1 MEEIMT
7 ATTDAV
13 TAGSGGTDETYEHHL
28 TADEQKWIDKKKYAW
43 IFSIVPAAIPLIIWG
58 LAEWMKA
65 AGAPEFFVH
74 ASWFLGPVAVFILIP
89 IGDFVLGRD
98 GENAPE
104 EFVPQLEETKYYRI
118 VSYLY
123 FPVMLASLIMC
134 CWQWTYGGMPW
145 YDKLGLAWSMGMT
158 SGIGIVAAHELG
170 HKKTGFERWLAKI
183 VLAVPAYGH
192 FYVEHNK
199 GHHVKVATPEDPVS
213 SRMGE
218 NAYVYLLRSIPRQI
232 PRAWNVEKTRLAR
245 SKKGQFNLD
254 NDVWNAWLITV
265 VLWGALL
272 IAFGIGILPYMLV
285 QAVIGIALLEFVNYL
300 EHYGLLRRKLEDG
313 RYERCSPEHSWNSDN
328 LTTNI
333 FLYQLQ
339 RHSDHHANPTRRYQS
354 LRSDVFAPEL
364 PAGYATM
371 IFAAALPPVWFWIMD
386 RRLMQFYNYDIER
399 ANLHPAKAAKLRKK
413 WNRIAAQQPAAVT
426 AGQES

>member
-1 MEEIMT
+1 MT
-7 ATTDAV
+7 TTERKPTGADD
-13 TAGSGGTDETYEHHL
+13 GTPI
-28 TADEQKWIDKKKYAW
+28 EQPFTQNEKKWVDKKKYAW
-43 IFSIVPAAIPLIIWG
+43 IFSMVPAAIPLINWG
-58 LAEWMKA
+58 IVEWMKA
-65 AGAPEFFVH
+65 INAPEFMVH
-74 ASWFLGPVAVFILIP
+74 ASWFLGPIAVFILIP

-104 EFVPQLEETKYYRI
+104 EFVPWLEETKYYRI
-118 VSYLY
+118 ISYLY
-123 FPVMLASLIMC
+123 FPIMLASLVLC
-134 CWQWTYGGMPW
+134 CWQWTYGGLTW
-145 YDKLGLAWSMGMT
+145 YDNLGLAWSMGMT

-218 NAYVYLLRSIPRQI
+218 NAYVYLIRSIPKQI

-254 NDVWNAWLITV
+254 NDVLNAWLMTV
-265 VLWGALL
+265 VLWGVLL
-272 IAFGIGILPYMLV
+272 AAFGINILPYAGPGDHRHRPAGVRQLSG
-285 QAVIGIALLEFVNYL
+285 ALRLAAPEARGRPLRALL
-300 EHYGLLRRKLEDG
+300 
-313 RYERCSPEHSWNSDN
+313 PEHSWNSDN

-371 IFAAALPPVWFWIMD
+371 IAAAAVPPVWFWIMD
-386 RRLMQFYNYDIER
+386 KKLMQYYNYDLDR
-399 ANLHPAKAAKLRKK
+399 ANLHPSKAAKLRAK
-413 WNRIAAQQPAAVT
+413 WGGKAPVSET
-426 AGQES
+426 AGA

>member
-1 MEEIMT
+1 MT
-7 ATTDAV
+7 TTNKKTAPAEGGV
-13 TAGSGGTDETYEHHL
+13 TAEESFTPEEK
-28 TADEQKWIDKKKYAW
+28 QWVDKKKYAW
-43 IFSIVPAAIPLIIWG
+43 ILSMVPGAMPLIIWG
-58 LAEWMKA
+58 IVEWMRA
-65 AGAPEFFVH
+65 INAPDVLVS
-74 ASWFLGPVAVFILIP
+74 ASWFLGPIAVFIIVP
-89 IGDFVLGRD
+89 IGDWVLGRD

-104 EFVPQLEETKYYRI
+104 EFVPWLEETKYYRI
-118 VSYLY
+118 ISYLY
-123 FPVMLASLIMC
+123 FPLMLASLILC
-134 CWQWTYGGMPW
+134 CWQWTYGGLEW
-145 YDKLGLAWSMGMT
+145 YDKIGLAWTMGMT

-170 HKKTGFERWLAKI
+170 HKKGSFERWLGKI

-218 NAYVYLLRSIPRQI
+218 NVYAYLVRSIPRQI
-232 PRAWNVEKTRLAR
+232 PRAWDIEKKRLAR
-245 SKKGQFNLD
+245 GGKGQFNLD
-254 NDVWNAWLITV
+254 NDVLNAWLITV
-265 VLWGALL
+265 LIWGVLLAV
-272 IAFGIGILPYMLV
+272 FGINILPYLLI

-300 EHYGLLRRKLEDG
+300 EHYGLLRQKLEDG

-364 PAGYATM
+364 PGGYATM
-371 IFAAALPPVWFWIMD
+371 IAVASFPPLWFKIMD
-386 RRLMQFYNYDIER
+386 KRLMQYYNNDTER
-399 ANLHPAKAAKLRKK
+399 ANLYPPKAAKLRAK
-413 WNRIAAQQPAAVT
+413 WGTAAPAAAT
-426 AGQES
+426 KEG

>member
-1 MEEIMT
+1 MT
-7 ATTDAV
+7 TTNKKTAPAEGGV
-13 TAGSGGTDETYEHHL
+13 TAEESFTPEEK
-28 TADEQKWIDKKKYAW
+28 QWVDKKKYAW
-43 IFSIVPAAIPLIIWG
+43 ILSMVPGAMPLIIWG
-58 LAEWMKA
+58 IVEWMRA
-65 AGAPEFFVH
+65 INAPDVLVS
-74 ASWFLGPVAVFILIP
+74 ASWFLGPIAVFIIVP
-89 IGDFVLGRD
+89 IGDWVLGRD

-104 EFVPQLEETKYYRI
+104 EFVPWLEETKYYRI
-118 VSYLY
+118 ISYLY
-123 FPVMLASLIMC
+123 FPLMLASLILC
-134 CWQWTYGGMPW
+134 CWQWTYGGLEW
-145 YDKLGLAWSMGMT
+145 YDKIGLAWTMGMT

-170 HKKTGFERWLAKI
+170 HKKGSFERWLGKI

-218 NAYVYLLRSIPRQI
+218 NVYAYLIRSIPRQI
-232 PRAWNVEKTRLAR
+232 PRAWDIEKKRLAR
-245 SKKGQFNLD
+245 GGKGQFNLD
-254 NDVWNAWLITV
+254 NDVLNAWLITV
-265 VLWGALL
+265 LIWGVLLAV
-272 IAFGIGILPYMLV
+272 FGINILPYLLI

-300 EHYGLLRRKLEDG
+300 EHYGLLRQKLEDG

-364 PAGYATM
+364 PGGYATM
-371 IFAAALPPVWFWIMD
+371 IAVASFPPLWFKIMD
-386 RRLMQFYNYDIER
+386 KRLMQYYNNDTER
-399 ANLHPAKAAKLRKK
+399 ANLYPAKAAKLRAK
-413 WNRIAAQQPAAVT
+413 WGTAAPAAAT
-426 AGQES
+426 KEG

>member
-1 MEEIMT
+1 MT
-7 ATTDAV
+7 TTKPTGA
-13 TAGSGGTDETYEHHL
+13 ASGPEQGHQPSP
-28 TADEQKWIDKKKYAW
+28 DEQKWIDKKKYAW
-43 IFSIVPAAIPLIIWG
+43 IFSLFPAAIPLIAWG
-58 LAEWMKA
+58 VHEWA
-65 AGAPEFFVH
+65 TATGAHPFILHLLWFAGPI
-74 ASWFLGPVAVFILIP
+74 AVFIIIP
-89 IGDFVLGRD
+89 IGDIILGRD

-123 FPVMLASLIMC
+123 FPIMLASLVLC
-134 CWQWTYGGMPW
+134 CWQWKYGGLEW
-145 YDKLGLAWSMGMT
+145 YDKLGLAWTMGMS

-170 HKKTGFERWLAKI
+170 HKKGSFERWLGKI

-192 FYVEHNK
+192 FYIEHNK

-218 NAYVYLLRSIPRQI
+218 NVYTYLFRSIPRQF

-245 SKKGQFNLD
+245 SHKSQFSLS
-254 NDVWNAWLITV
+254 NDVLNAWLLTV
-265 VLWGALL
+265 VLWGAFL
-272 IAFGIGILPYMLV
+272 IIFGIGILPYLLI

-300 EHYGLLRRKLEDG
+300 EHYGLLRQKLEDG

-364 PAGYATM
+364 PGGYATM
-371 IFAAALPPVWFWIMD
+371 IAAAAFPPIWFAVMD
-386 RRLMQFYNYDIER
+386 NRLMKHYNYDIER
-399 ANLHPAKAAKLRKK
+399 ANLQPSKAAKLRSK
-413 WNRIAAQQPAAVT
+413 WNRIAAEQAQNTEKV
-426 AGQES
+426 S

>member
-1 MEEIMT
+1 MT
-7 ATTDAV
+7 TTNKKTAPAEGGV
-13 TAGSGGTDETYEHHL
+13 TAEESFTPEEK
-28 TADEQKWIDKKKYAW
+28 QWVDKKKYAW
-43 IFSIVPAAIPLIIWG
+43 ILSMVPGAMPLIIWG
-58 LAEWMKA
+58 IVEWMRA
-65 AGAPEFFVH
+65 ISAPDVLVS
-74 ASWFLGPVAVFILIP
+74 ASWFLGPIAVFIIVP
-89 IGDFVLGRD
+89 IGDWVLGRD

-104 EFVPQLEETKYYRI
+104 EFVPWLEETKYYRI
-118 VSYLY
+118 ISYLY
-123 FPVMLASLIMC
+123 FPLMLASLIMC
-134 CWQWTYGGMPW
+134 CWQWTYGGLEW
-145 YDKLGLAWSMGMT
+145 YDKVGLAWTMGMT

-170 HKKTGFERWLAKI
+170 HKKGSFERWLGKI

-218 NAYVYLLRSIPRQI
+218 NVYAYLVRSIPRQI
-232 PRAWNVEKTRLAR
+232 PRAWDIEKKRLAR
-245 SKKGQFNLD
+245 GGKGQFNLD
-254 NDVWNAWLITV
+254 NDVLNAWLITV
-265 VLWGALL
+265 LIWGVLLAV
-272 IAFGIGILPYMLV
+272 FGINILPYLLI

-300 EHYGLLRRKLEDG
+300 EHYGLLRQKLEDG

-364 PAGYATM
+364 PGGYATM
-371 IFAAALPPVWFWIMD
+371 IAVASFPPLWFKIMD
-386 RRLMQFYNYDIER
+386 KRLMQYYNNDTER
-399 ANLHPAKAAKLRKK
+399 ANLYPAKAAKLRAK
-413 WNRIAAQQPAAVT
+413 WGTAAPAAAT
-426 AGQES
+426 KEG

>member
-1 MEEIMT
+1 MT
-7 ATTDAV
+7 TTNKKTAPAEGGV
-13 TAGSGGTDETYEHHL
+13 TAEESFTPEEK
-28 TADEQKWIDKKKYAW
+28 QWVDKKKYAW
-43 IFSIVPAAIPLIIWG
+43 ILSMVPGAMPLIIWG
-58 LAEWMKA
+58 IVEWMRA
-65 AGAPEFFVH
+65 INAPDVLVS
-74 ASWFLGPVAVFILIP
+74 ASWFLGPIAVFIIVP
-89 IGDFVLGRD
+89 IGDWVLGRD

-104 EFVPQLEETKYYRI
+104 EFVPWLEETKYYRI
-118 VSYLY
+118 ISYLY
-123 FPVMLASLIMC
+123 FPLMLASLILC
-134 CWQWTYGGMPW
+134 CWQWTYGGLEW
-145 YDKLGLAWSMGMT
+145 YDKIGLAWTMGMT

-170 HKKTGFERWLAKI
+170 HKKGSFERWLGKI

-218 NAYVYLLRSIPRQI
+218 NVYAYLVRSIPRQI
-232 PRAWNVEKTRLAR
+232 PRAWDIEKKRLAR
-245 SKKGQFNLD
+245 GGKGQFNLD
-254 NDVWNAWLITV
+254 NDVLNAWLITV
-265 VLWGALL
+265 LIWGVLLAV
-272 IAFGIGILPYMLV
+272 FGINILPYLLI

-300 EHYGLLRRKLEDG
+300 EHYGLLRQKLEDG

-364 PAGYATM
+364 PGGYATM
-371 IFAAALPPVWFWIMD
+371 IAVASFPPLWFKIMD
-386 RRLMQFYNYDIER
+386 KRLMQYYNNDTER
-399 ANLHPAKAAKLRKK
+399 ANLYPAKAAKLRAK
-413 WNRIAAQQPAAVT
+413 WGTAAPAAAT
-426 AGQES
+426 KEG

>member
-1 MEEIMT
+1 MT
-7 ATTDAV
+7 TTNKKTAPAEGGV
-13 TAGSGGTDETYEHHL
+13 TAEESFTPEEK
-28 TADEQKWIDKKKYAW
+28 QWVDKKKYAW
-43 IFSIVPAAIPLIIWG
+43 ILSMVPGAMPLIIWG
-58 LAEWMKA
+58 VVEWMRA
-65 AGAPEFFVH
+65 ISAPDVLIS
-74 ASWFLGPVAVFILIP
+74 ASWFLGPIAVFIIVP
-89 IGDFVLGRD
+89 IGDWVLGRD

-104 EFVPQLEETKYYRI
+104 EFVPWLEETKYYRI
-118 VSYLY
+118 ISYLY
-123 FPVMLASLIMC
+123 FPLMLASLIMC
-134 CWQWTYGGMPW
+134 CWQWTYGGLEW
-145 YDKLGLAWSMGMT
+145 YDKVGLAWTMGMT

-170 HKKTGFERWLAKI
+170 HKKGSFERWLGKI

-218 NAYVYLLRSIPRQI
+218 NVYAYLVRSIPRQI
-232 PRAWNVEKTRLAR
+232 PRAWDIEKKRLAR
-245 SKKGQFNLD
+245 GGKGQFNLD
-254 NDVWNAWLITV
+254 NDVLNAWLITV
-265 VLWGALL
+265 LIWGVLLAV
-272 IAFGIGILPYMLV
+272 FGINILPYLLI

-300 EHYGLLRRKLEDG
+300 EHYGLLRQKLEDG

-364 PAGYATM
+364 PGGYATM
-371 IFAAALPPVWFWIMD
+371 IAVASFPPLWFKIMD
-386 RRLMQFYNYDIER
+386 KRLMQYYNNDTER
-399 ANLHPAKAAKLRKK
+399 ANLYPAKAAKLRAK
-413 WNRIAAQQPAAVT
+413 WGTAAPAAAT
-426 AGQES
+426 KEG

>member
-1 MEEIMT
+1 MT
-7 ATTDAV
+7 TTNKKTAPAEGGV
-13 TAGSGGTDETYEHHL
+13 TAEESFTPEEK
-28 TADEQKWIDKKKYAW
+28 QWVDKKKYAW
-43 IFSIVPAAIPLIIWG
+43 ILSMVPGAMPLIIWG
-58 LAEWMKA
+58 IVEWMRA
-65 AGAPEFFVH
+65 INAPDVLVS
-74 ASWFLGPVAVFILIP
+74 ASWFLGPIAVFIIVP
-89 IGDFVLGRD
+89 IGDWVLGRD

-104 EFVPQLEETKYYRI
+104 EFVPWLEETKYYRI
-118 VSYLY
+118 ISYLY
-123 FPVMLASLIMC
+123 FPLMLASLIMC
-134 CWQWTYGGMPW
+134 CWQWTYGGLEW
-145 YDKLGLAWSMGMT
+145 YDKVGLAWTMGMT

-170 HKKTGFERWLAKI
+170 HKKGSFERWLGKI

-218 NAYVYLLRSIPRQI
+218 NVYAYLVRSIPRQI
-232 PRAWNVEKTRLAR
+232 PRAWDIEKKRLAR
-245 SKKGQFNLD
+245 GGKGQFNLD
-254 NDVWNAWLITV
+254 NDVLNAWLITV
-265 VLWGALL
+265 LIWGVLLAV
-272 IAFGIGILPYMLV
+272 FGINILPYLLI

-300 EHYGLLRRKLEDG
+300 EHYGLLRQKLEDG

-364 PAGYATM
+364 PGGYATM
-371 IFAAALPPVWFWIMD
+371 IAVASFPPLWFKIMD
-386 RRLMQFYNYDIER
+386 KRLMQYYNNDTER
-399 ANLHPAKAAKLRKK
+399 ANLYPAKAAKLRAK
-413 WNRIAAQQPAAVT
+413 WGTAAPAAAT
-426 AGQES
+426 KEG

>member
-1 MEEIMT
+1 MT
-7 ATTDAV
+7 TTNKK
-13 TAGSGGTDETYEHHL
+13 TAPAEGGV
-28 TADEQKWIDKKKYAW
+28 TADESFTPEEKQWVDKKKYAW
-43 IFSIVPAAIPLIIWG
+43 ILSMVPGAMPLIIWG
-58 LAEWMKA
+58 VVEWMRA
-65 AGAPEFFVH
+65 ISAPDVLIS
-74 ASWFLGPVAVFILIP
+74 ASWFLGPIAVFIVVP
-89 IGDFVLGRD
+89 IGDWVLGRD

-104 EFVPQLEETKYYRI
+104 EFVPWLEETKYYRI
-118 VSYLY
+118 ISYLY
-123 FPVMLASLIMC
+123 FPLMLASLIMC
-134 CWQWTYGGMPW
+134 CWQWTHGGLEW
-145 YDKLGLAWSMGMT
+145 YDKIGLAWTMGMT

-170 HKKTGFERWLAKI
+170 HKKGSFERWLGKI

-218 NAYVYLLRSIPRQI
+218 NVYAYLIRSIPRQI
-232 PRAWNVEKTRLAR
+232 PRAWDIEKKRLAR
-245 SKKGQFNLD
+245 GGKGQFNLD
-254 NDVWNAWLITV
+254 NDVLNAWLITV
-265 VLWGALL
+265 LIWGGLL
-272 IAFGIGILPYMLV
+272 AVFGINILPYLLI

-300 EHYGLLRRKLEDG
+300 EHYGLLRQKLEDG

-364 PAGYATM
+364 PGGYATM
-371 IFAAALPPVWFWIMD
+371 IAVASFPPLWFKIMD
-386 RRLMQFYNYDIER
+386 KRLMQYYNNDTER
-399 ANLHPAKAAKLRKK
+399 ANLYPAKAAKLRAK
-413 WNRIAAQQPAAVT
+413 WGTAAPAAAT
-426 AGQES
+426 KEG

>member
-1 MEEIMT
+1 MT
-7 ATTDAV
+7 TTERKPTGADD
-13 TAGSGGTDETYEHHL
+13 GTPI
-28 TADEQKWIDKKKYAW
+28 EQPFTHNEKKWVDKKKYAW
-43 IFSIVPAAIPLIIWG
+43 IFSMLPAAIPLIIWG
-58 LAEWMKA
+58 IVEWMKA
-65 AGAPEFFVH
+65 INAPEFMVH
-74 ASWFLGPVAVFILIP
+74 ASWFLGPIAVFILIP

-104 EFVPQLEETKYYRI
+104 EFVPWLEETKYYRI
-118 VSYLY
+118 ISYLY
-123 FPVMLASLIMC
+123 FPIMLASLVLC
-134 CWQWTYGGMPW
+134 CWQWTYGGLEW

-170 HKKTGFERWLAKI
+170 HKKGSFERWLGKI

-218 NAYVYLLRSIPRQI
+218 DAYSYLLRSIPKQI
-232 PRAWNVEKTRLAR
+232 PRSWNIEKKRLER
-245 SKKGQFNLD
+245 GGKSQFNLD
-254 NDVWNAWLITV
+254 NDVLNAWLATV
-265 VLWGALL
+265 VLWGVLL
-272 IAFGIGILPYMLV
+272 AVFGINILPYMLV
-285 QAVIGIALLEFVNYL
+285 QAIIGIALLEFVNYL
-300 EHYGLLRRKLEDG
+300 EHYGLLRQKLEDG

-371 IFAAALPPVWFWIMD
+371 IAAAAVPPVWFWIMD
-386 RRLMQFYNYDIER
+386 KKLMQYYNYDLDR
-399 ANLHPAKAAKLRKK
+399 ANLHPSKAAKLRAK
-413 WNRIAAQQPAAVT
+413 WGGKAPVSET
-426 AGQES
+426 AGA

>member
-1 MEEIMT
+1 MT
-7 ATTDAV
+7 TTERKP
-13 TAGSGGTDETYEHHL
+13 AGADDGTPI
-28 TADEQKWIDKKKYAW
+28 EQPFTQNEKKRVDKKKYAW
-43 IFSIVPAAIPLIIWG
+43 IFSMVPAAIPLIIWG
-58 LAEWMKA
+58 IVEWMKA
-65 AGAPEFFVH
+65 INAPEFMVH
-74 ASWFLGPVAVFILIP
+74 ASWFLGPIAVFILIP

-104 EFVPQLEETKYYRI
+104 EFVPWLEETKYYRI
-118 VSYLY
+118 ISYLY
-123 FPVMLASLIMC
+123 FPIMLASLVLC
-134 CWQWTYGGMPW
+134 CWQWTYGGLEW

-170 HKKTGFERWLAKI
+170 HKKGSFERWLGKI

-199 GHHVKVATPEDPVS
+199 GHHVKIATPADSVS

-218 NAYVYLLRSIPRQI
+218 NAYSYLLRSIPKQI
-232 PRAWNVEKTRLAR
+232 PRSWNIEKKRLER
-245 SKKGQFNLD
+245 GGKSQFNLD
-254 NDVWNAWLITV
+254 NDVLNAWLATV
-265 VLWGALL
+265 VLWGVLL
-272 IAFGIGILPYMLV
+272 AVFGINILPYMLV
-285 QAVIGIALLEFVNYL
+285 QAIIGIALLEFVNYL
-300 EHYGLLRRKLEDG
+300 EHYGLLRQKLEDG

-371 IFAAALPPVWFWIMD
+371 IAAAAVPPVWFWIMD
-386 RRLMQFYNYDIER
+386 KKLMQYYNYDLDR
-399 ANLHPAKAAKLRKK
+399 ANLHPSKAAMLRAK
-413 WNRIAAQQPAAVT
+413 WGGKAPVSET
-426 AGQES
+426 AGA

>member
-1 MEEIMT
+1 MT
-7 ATTDAV
+7 TTESRRTADGGDA
-13 TAGSGGTDETYEHHL
+13 AGDPAGTNGHQL
-28 TADEQKWIDKKKYAW
+28 TAEEQKWIDKKKYAW
-43 IFSIVPAAIPLIIWG
+43 VFSLFPAAIPLILWG
-58 LAEWMKA
+58 GVEWMKA
-65 AGAPEFFVH
+65 VDAPEFFVH
-74 ASWFLGPVAVFILIP
+74 ATWFLGPVAVFILIP

-118 VSYLY
+118 ISYLY
-123 FPVMLASLIMC
+123 FPIMLASIVLC
-134 CWQWTYGGMPW
+134 CWQWTYGGLTW

-170 HKKTGFERWLAKI
+170 HKKGSFERWLGKI
-183 VLAVPAYGH
+183 VLAIPAYGH

-218 NAYVYLLRSIPRQI
+218 NVYSYLVRSIPRQI
-232 PRAWNVEKTRLAR
+232 PRAWNVEKKRLAR
-245 SKKGQFNLD
+245 AGKSQFNLD
-254 NDVWNAWLITV
+254 NDVLNAWLITV
-265 VLWGALL
+265 LIWGFLL
-272 IAFGIGILPYMLV
+272 VTFGVGVLPYMII

-371 IFAAALPPVWFWIMD
+371 IATAAIPPLWTRVMD
-386 RRLMQFYNYDIER
+386 RRLMQYYNYDIER
-399 ANLHPAKAAKLRKK
+399 ANLHPAKAARLRRK
-413 WNRIAAQQPAAVT
+413 WNRIADTRHSAEAV
-426 AGQES
+426 

>member
-1 MEEIMT
+1 MT
-7 ATTDAV
+7 TTESRRTADGGDA
-13 TAGSGGTDETYEHHL
+13 AGDPAGTNGHQL
-28 TADEQKWIDKKKYAW
+28 TAEEQKWIDKKKYAW
-43 IFSIVPAAIPLIIWG
+43 VFSLFPAAIPLILWG
-58 LAEWMKA
+58 GVEWMKA
-65 AGAPEFFVH
+65 VDAPEFFVH
-74 ASWFLGPVAVFILIP
+74 ATWFLGPVAVFILIP

-118 VSYLY
+118 ISYLY
-123 FPVMLASLIMC
+123 FPIMLASIVLC
-134 CWQWTYGGMPW
+134 CWQWTYGGLTW

-170 HKKTGFERWLAKI
+170 HKKGSFERWLGKI
-183 VLAVPAYGH
+183 VLAIPAYGH

-218 NAYVYLLRSIPRQI
+218 NVYSYLVRSIPRQI
-232 PRAWNVEKTRLAR
+232 PRAWNVEKKRLAR
-245 SKKGQFNLD
+245 AGKSQFNLD
-254 NDVWNAWLITV
+254 NDVLNAWLITV
-265 VLWGALL
+265 LIWGVLLVT
-272 IAFGIGILPYMLV
+272 FGVGVLPYMII

-371 IFAAALPPVWFWIMD
+371 IATAAIPPLWTRVMD
-386 RRLMQFYNYDIER
+386 RRLMQYYNYDIER
-399 ANLHPAKAAKLRKK
+399 ANLHPAKAARLRRK
-413 WNRIAAQQPAAVT
+413 WNRIADTRHSAEAV
-426 AGQES
+426 